1 MLLDKINKVEILE
14 AITKT
19 IKYSQKYQCQ
29 LTLDQLHQ
37 RLISPNVF
45 NKEEIKKFVKS
56 KVYKGCKV
64 VKPKENKNFEE
75 KLKKTRE
82 LAAKIAKKFPDI
94 LFIGVSGSVAAGYPK
109 KDDDID
115 LFLITKKNC
124 LWINR
129 LKLRLYIYKNRIPH
143 RKFNRQQ
150 KPDQFCFN
158 IWMDEQ
164 NLTISSQKQNL
175 KNAMDLILL
184 IPILN
189 KNYSYEKL
197 IKANDWAKKYVA
209 TGYMRLLRHKIPRN
223 ETKLTKGAFLD
234 GVVNWLVFWPQY
246 WYMKKKIKSEEIDL
260 YRAFFHQK

>member
-1 MLLDKINKVEILE
+1 LDKISKVEILE

-37 RLISPNVF
+37 RLISPKTF
-45 NKEEIKKFVKS
+45 TKEEIEKIVLNIKYQVLGIEK
-56 KVYKGCKV
+56 
-64 VKPKENKNFEE
+64 NKIFEE
-75 KLKKTRE
+75 KLGKARK
-82 LAAKIAKKFPDI
+82 LALKITKKFPDI
-94 LFIGVSGSVAAGYPK
+94 LFVGISGSVAAGYPK

-143 RKFNRQQ
+143 RKFGKKQ

-164 NLTISSQKQNL
+164 DLTINNQKQNL

-189 KNYSYEKL
+189 KNYSYERL

-209 TGYMRLLRHKIPRN
+209 TGYLEIVSSIKYQVLSINNNDIFFDKI
-223 ETKLTKGAFLD
+223 
-234 GVVNWLVFWPQY
+234 VNYLVFWPQY
-246 WYMKKKIKSEEIDL
+246 WYMKKKIKSEEINL

>member
-1 MLLDKINKVEILE
+1 LDKINKVEILE

-19 IKYSQKYQCQ
+19 IKYSQKYKCQ

-37 RLISPNVF
+37 RLISPDVF
-45 NKEEIKKFVKS
+45 KKEEIKKTVLSIKYQVLGIE
-56 KVYKGCKV
+56 K
-64 VKPKENKNFEE
+64 NKIFEE
-75 KLKKTRE
+75 KLEKAKE
-82 LAAKIAKKFPDI
+82 LATKIAKKFPDI
-94 LFIGVSGSVAAGYPK
+94 LFIGISGSVAAGYPK

-129 LKLRLYIYKNRIPH
+129 FRLRLFIYINRIPH
-143 RKFNRQQ
+143 RKFNKQQ

-164 NLTISSQKQNL
+164 NLTINNQKQNL
-175 KNAMDLILL
+175 KNAMDLVLL

-189 KNYSYEKL
+189 KNYSYERL

-209 TGYMRLLRHKIPRN
+209 TGYMRLLRHKVSRN
-223 ETKLTKGAFLD
+223 DTKINKTNFKNLM
-234 GVVNWLVFWPQY
+234 VNWLVFWPQY
-246 WYMKKKIKSEEIDL
+246 WYMKKKIKSEEINL

>member
-19 IKYSQKYQCQ
+19 IKYSQKYKCQ

-37 RLISPNVF
+37 RLISPNIF
-45 NKEEIKKFVKS
+45 TKEEVEKIVLSIKYQVLSIKK
-56 KVYKGCKV
+56 
-64 VKPKENKNFEE
+64 NIIFEE
-75 KLKKTRE
+75 KFEKARE

-94 LFIGVSGSVAAGYPK
+94 LFIGISGSVAAGYPK

-129 LKLRLYIYKNRIPH
+129 LRLRLYIYKNRIPH
-143 RKFNRQQ
+143 RKFNKQQ

-164 NLTISSQKQNL
+164 DLTINSQKQNL

-189 KNYSYEKL
+189 KNYSYERL

-209 TGYMRLLRHKIPRN
+209 TGYLKIVSSIKYQVLSIDN
-223 ETKLTKGAFLD
+223 INNFLD
-234 GVVNWLVFWPQY
+234 KIVNWLVYWPQF
-246 WYMKKKIKSEEIDL
+246 WYMKKKIKSEEINL